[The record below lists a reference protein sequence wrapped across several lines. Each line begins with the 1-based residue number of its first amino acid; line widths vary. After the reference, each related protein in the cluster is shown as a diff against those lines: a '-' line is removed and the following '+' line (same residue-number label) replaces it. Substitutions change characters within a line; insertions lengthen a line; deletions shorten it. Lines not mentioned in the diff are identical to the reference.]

1 MLVMESSSKCL
12 HVCAGATYTDPGATA
27 VDNTD
32 GNLTS
37 SLATYGIGAVST
49 TKPTGTTYFTV
60 TYTVQVSQGA
70 STEAMHYNLAK
81 CRSLSDVKCQVLMTK
96 TDAQCP

>member
-1 MLVMESSSKCL
+1 M
-12 HVCAGATYTDPGATA
+12 CAGATYTDPGATA

-49 TKPTGTTYFTV
+49 TKPTGTTYFTI

-70 STEAMHYNLAK
+70 SFDAVQYSLAK
-81 CRSLSDVKCQVLMTK
+81 CRNLSDVKCQVLMTK
-96 TDAQCP
+96 TDAQHP